1 MMESAAMQ
9 TLGFDAKPK
18 HVSELT
24 LLVGGETDTSFRIC
38 LEKGGPAEL
47 TLLHPVNTAFD
58 EMVITYDLQ
67 IRGSALDLSITLYE
81 F

>member
-1 MMESAAMQ
+1 MESAAMQ
-9 TLGFDAKPK
+9 TPEFNAKPK

-24 LLVGGETDTSFRIC
+24 LLLGGEADTSFRIC

-47 TLLHPVNTAFD
+47 TLLHLVNTVFD
-58 EMVITYDLQ
+58 EMVITYDPQ
-67 IRGSALDLSITLYE
+67 IRGSALDLSTTLYE